1 MKKISSNKKLREF
14 GILLGVLIPT
24 LVGYIIPIIWGDDF
38 RIWTLFIG
46 TPILLIALLRP
57 KTLKY
62 PYEAWMKFGNLL
74 GLINSY
80 IILGLVFFII
90 LQPIAFIMK
99 LFSYDPLQRKKNP
112 ENKTY
117 REIKHNKQ
125 IDLTQI
131 F

>member
-1 MKKISSNKKLREF
+1 MFGFFIWVGLEAFWPDFDPYRPIPAKINQF
-14 GILLGVLIPT
+14 
-24 LVGYIIPIIWGDDF
+24 
-38 RIWTLFIG
+38 
-46 TPILLIALLRP
+46 RP

-99 LFSYDPLQRKKNP
+99 LFSYDPLHRKKNP
-112 ENKTY
+112 KNKTY